1 MVSPKSSAE
10 CLHRA
15 WIRCLHIESRN
26 EDLVCPSP
34 QRHHRRDYHAVE
46 LPIQMNEEQEVDAP
60 LLIVIA
66 IYISQCLWQQLL
78 YFVYVTKILRYLWVQ
93 RSYVVESE
101 ERCIFRYILFL
112 RMMSHIVFDQD
123 S

>member
-1 MVSPKSSAE
+1 MA
-10 CLHRA
+10 
-15 WIRCLHIESRN
+15 
-26 EDLVCPSP
+26 
-34 QRHHRRDYHAVE
+34 RHHRRDCHAVE

-78 YFVYVTKILRYLWVQ
+78 YFVYVTKILGYLWVQ

-112 RMMSHIVFDQD
+112 RTMSHIVFDQD